1 MRRGLAVTV
10 GLAVLMVVAPSLYPA
25 EKGKAKRKAPGKQ
38 GQRDQKKQPSRGVAV
53 AEDLDA
59 VDAKVSLTD
68 EQKARLRKLKELRDE
83 ALAKIHGTS
92 DSRARGA
99 REQIEAECEKEMFA
113 VLTAEQRAKWN
124 APILLEEMTKEFDLL
139 FLTSDQQERIG
150 NLCQAQARRIAVP
163 LDPKRHAKAI
173 QAVMAMVYRNILTS
187 EQQREYA
194 RFAATK
200 RNSADR
206 EDARRNKGRGNAKGN
221 NRRGNRNRGGN
232 KGGKARA
239 KPSGGQN
246 AARKG
251 NASAKGKGD
260 GKGAGKGG
268 KGDGGGK
275 GGKKK

>member
-1 MRRGLAVTV
+1 MRRGLAVIV
-10 GLAVLMVVAPSLYPA
+10 GLAVLMLVAPSLYPA
-25 EKGKAKRKAPGKQ
+25 DKGKRKAPGKQ
-38 GQRDQKKQPSRGVAV
+38 GQRDQKKPPSRGVAF

-124 APILLEEMTKEFDLL
+124 APILLKEMTKEFELL

-150 NLCQAQARRIAVP
+150 NLCQAQAGRIAVP

-187 EQQREYA
+187 EQRREYA

-200 RNSADR
+200 KNNADR
-206 EDARRNKGRGNAKGN
+206 EDARRKGRGHAKGN
-221 NRRGNRNRGGN
+221 NRRRNWNQGGN
-232 KGGKARA
+232 KGRKVRA

-251 NASAKGKGD
+251 KASAKGKGD